1 MVEHKYVWQ
10 GIGASSGIACGRIWR
25 MPQACREPKQA
36 ASDVIDITREI
47 ECLAKAVE
55 QTRLEISSSQEQL
68 QADKGEEYA
77 EIFIAHSLIL
87 DDPALIPEVE
97 NSVRTGISA
106 VEAVAQVGNAAASVL
121 DAMEDEYFRE
131 RAADIRAVI
140 GQIMKHLGVGRSA
153 TEDFPANGSY
163 IVAADELAPA
173 ETIALPKQRV
183 LGFLIRKG
191 GKTSHA
197 AILARTY
204 GIPAVVGAALS
215 EVELDALQYVYL
227 DGDTGRIMAVDEQ
240 QCFDEQ
246 QATETV
252 DSKTAGSPLR
262 QSMIL
267 AANIGLP
274 ADVELA
280 RQFQAQG
287 VGLYRT
293 EFLFMKES
301 LPGEDEQTG
310 AYRTVIAA
318 CSPQMT
324 VIRTLDIGGDKQAP
338 AFNLPPEQNPFLG
351 LRGLR
356 LCLARP
362 AIFQTQ
368 LRAIWRASA
377 AGPTAVMFPMVAT
390 LEELRQAKSLLETAR
405 QSVVAD
411 GYPIG
416 DIQIGMMIE
425 VPSAALLARHFA
437 KEVNF
442 LSIGTND
449 LTQYILAADRDNDSL
464 NQLHQPYHPAVLR
477 LIADV
482 SQAAH
487 AAGIWV
493 GICGEA
499 GGDPLLAPFFA
510 ALGIHELSM
519 APGQL
524 PKIRKKLAALSFA
537 PGDKEAFIAAILDCA
552 TQADVHQILSRY
564 GD

>member
-25 MPQACREPKQA
+25 MPQVCREPKQA
-36 ASDVIDITREI
+36 ESDAIDIAREI
-47 ECLAKAVE
+47 ERLAKAVE

-173 ETIALPKQRV
+173 ETISLPKQRV

-442 LSIGTND
+442 FSIGTND

-464 NQLHQPYHPAVLR
+464 NQLHQTYHPAVLR

-524 PKIRKKLAALSFA
+524 PKIRKKLAALSLA

>member
-1 MVEHKYVWQ
+1 
-10 GIGASSGIACGRIWR
+10 
-25 MPQACREPKQA
+25 
-36 ASDVIDITREI
+36 
-47 ECLAKAVE
+47 
-55 QTRLEISSSQEQL
+55 
-68 QADKGEEYA
+68 
-77 EIFIAHSLIL
+77 
-87 DDPALIPEVE
+87 
-97 NSVRTGISA
+97 
-106 VEAVAQVGNAAASVL
+106 
-121 DAMEDEYFRE
+121 
-131 RAADIRAVI
+131 
-140 GQIMKHLGVGRSA
+140 
-153 TEDFPANGSY
+153 
-163 IVAADELAPA
+163 
-173 ETIALPKQRV
+173 
-183 LGFLIRKG
+183 
-191 GKTSHA
+191 
-197 AILARTY
+197 
-204 GIPAVVGAALS
+204 
-215 EVELDALQYVYL
+215 
-227 DGDTGRIMAVDEQ
+227 MAVDEQ